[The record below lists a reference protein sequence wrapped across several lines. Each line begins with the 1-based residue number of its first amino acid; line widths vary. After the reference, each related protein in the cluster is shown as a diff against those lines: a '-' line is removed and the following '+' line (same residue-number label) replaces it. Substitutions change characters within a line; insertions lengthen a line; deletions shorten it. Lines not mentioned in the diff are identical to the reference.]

1 MRNLFCHCHCCHCF
15 ALGLHLRGAEFV
27 PILRYRLGIKIYSS
41 EGPCPACGLPSDQ
54 WGDHA
59 LACAKRGERIDRHDL
74 LRDLIF
80 GVASNASLGPSKE
93 ERHLLPGS
101 AARPGDVL
109 IRRWS
114 DGKDAALD
122 VTVTSLLASSNL
134 AAATA
139 RPGGALEK
147 AYDRKMRDTADA
159 CRQQGLVFLPMALET
174 LGGMHQVAVN
184 QLKRLGAALAR
195 HNGTDEREA
204 VSQLFQRISLHLMRG
219 NAALLTGRRPDSD
232 YLAAELDGIE

>member
-1 MRNLFCHCHCCHCF
+1 MRDL
-15 ALGLHLRGAEFV
+15 ALPVA
-27 PILRYRLGIKIYSS
+27 
-41 EGPCPACGLPSDQ
+41 
-54 WGDHA
+54 
-59 LACAKRGERIDRHDL
+59 RHDL

-80 GVASNASLGPSKE
+80 GVASNASLRPSKE

-114 DGKDAALD
+114 DGKD
-122 VTVTSLLASSNL
+122 
-134 AAATA
+134 
-139 RPGGALEK
+139 ALEK

-184 QLKRLGAALAR
+184 QLKRLRAAPAR

>member
-1 MRNLFCHCHCCHCF
+1 M
-15 ALGLHLRGAEFV
+15 V
-27 PILRYRLGIKIYSS
+27 
-41 EGPCPACGLPSDQ
+41 
-54 WGDHA
+54 
-59 LACAKRGERIDRHDL
+59 
-74 LRDLIF
+74 
-80 GVASNASLGPSKE
+80 SNASLGPSKE

-122 VTVTSLLASSNL
+122 VTVTSPLASSNL

-219 NAALLTGRRPDSD
+219 NAALLTSRRPDSD